1 MTINASTLYRAL
13 PGSDSKF
20 ARPTIAGLTIKTAD
34 VSDDGTLVLFFEDNT
49 ASLFTH
55 ITSCCESVTITDI
68 SGDLTVRDLAGKTI
82 ISASATPAWETDD
95 MEDWGSYVRF
105 TLLTDAG
112 MIRLVFRMENECGY
126 AMDFC
131 DDHYTLDDAAITVLS
146 TLMNIP
152 ADA

>member
-1 MTINASTLYRAL
+1 MTINATALYRSL
-13 PGSDSKF
+13 PGSANKF
-20 ARPTIAGLTIKTAD
+20 ARSTIAGLTIKTAD
-34 VSDDGTLVLFFEDNT
+34 VSDDGTLVLFLEDNT

-55 ITSCCESVTITDI
+55 IASCCETVTITDI

-82 ISASATPAWETDD
+82 ISASATPVWETDD

-126 AMDFC
+126 IMEFSAE
-131 DDHYTLDDAAITVLS
+131 HYTLDDAAITALS
-146 TLMNIP
+146 ALMNIP